1 MHEVFLRIASRS
13 HGRQGAQEGEQTHAE
28 GIKGGPGVGKFTGM
42 DRESGYLAEYL
53 EYLTHIKKYSSHTI
67 KAYRQDIQQYVN
79 YFRENDLEV
88 GKGAIRDYISV
99 IFMRT
104 KNKAT
109 LSRKIKAI
117 RSFYRYLVRQGKMEK
132 NPFDVVSTPKEDKKL
147 PEVLTEREMTDFL
160 DRLPGGTFIEL
171 RNKAVFEF
179 LYATGLRIS
188 ELVNVRMGDINFNER
203 MVRVLGK
210 GNKERIVPFNDVAG
224 GALSRYLEAARKKF
238 KEPVDYLFLNNRGAK
253 ITERGIEKILQNVY
267 GEVMGSNKRVYPHLF
282 RHSFA
287 THLLQRGAN
296 LRVIQELLGHS
307 SLSTTER
314 YTSLNYGDLLNVYKK
329 FHPRSGC

>member
-1 MHEVFLRIASRS
+1 ME
-13 HGRQGAQEGEQTHAE
+13 
-28 GIKGGPGVGKFTGM
+28 
-42 DRESGYLAEYL
+42 RESGYLAEYL

-67 KAYRQDIQQYVN
+67 KAYRQDVQQYLD
-79 YFRENDLEV
+79 YFTENKLEV
-88 GKGAIRDYISV
+88 GRDTIRDYISF

-109 LSRKIKAI
+109 LSRKIKAL
-117 RSFYRYLVRQGKMEK
+117 RAFYRYVVRQGKMEK
-132 NPFDVVSTPKEDKKL
+132 NPFDVVSTPKEERKL
-147 PEVLTEREMTDFL
+147 PEVLTEREMLDFL
-160 DRLPGGTFIEL
+160 DRLPLDGFLHL

-188 ELVNVRMGDINFNER
+188 ELVNLRMEDINFSEG

-210 GNKERIVPFNDVAG
+210 GKKERIVPFNDIAG
-224 GALSRYLEAARKKF
+224 DAVLRYLEAVRKKF
-238 KEPVDYLFLNNRGAK
+238 KGPMDYLVLNNRGGK
-253 ITERGIEKILQNVY
+253 ITERAIEKILAKVY
-267 GEVMGSNKRVYPHLF
+267 GEVMESSKRVYPHLF

-307 SLSTTER
+307 NLSTTER

-329 FHPRSGC
+329 FHPRSGS